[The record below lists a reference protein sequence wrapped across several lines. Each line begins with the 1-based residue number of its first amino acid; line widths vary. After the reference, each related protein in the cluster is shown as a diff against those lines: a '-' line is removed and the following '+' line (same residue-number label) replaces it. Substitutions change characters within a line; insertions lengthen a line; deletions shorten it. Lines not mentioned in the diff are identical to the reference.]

1 MTYFV
6 TNKTFLFPG
15 FCAFKSEC
23 SSGAVAA
30 LTRVECRKT
39 ANIVII
45 LKQIPLGHT
54 CAPIVLLEHII
65 IPSCLWCKTNILGDQ
80 L

>member
-6 TNKTFLFPG
+6 TNKKFLFPG

-39 ANIVII
+39 ANSVII

-54 CAPIVLLEHII
+54 CAPIVVTGTHYY
-65 IPSCLWCKTNILGDQ
+65 SFMFVVQDKYSW
-80 L
+80 